1 MKIFNKK
8 PVWEI
13 ENEYKAIEATKNIED
28 AEVLKNIALKSK
40 IVRAREIA
48 VTKLNGG
55 RRVIDGSMCPICQKS
70 EAVESKTWEEERERL
85 ILSNNIGNDYYV
97 TETVKNYIQ
106 VCKYC
111 GYVFKEKSE
120 AEIDDT
126 NFREAHRW

>member
-13 ENEYKAIEATKNIED
+13 ENEYKAIEATKDIDD

-48 VTKLNGG
+48 VIKLNGG
-55 RRVIDGSMCPICQKS
+55 RTIKDGDACPICQKS
-70 EAVESKTWEEERERL
+70 KAVESKAWEEERERL

-106 VCKYC
+106 KCKYC
-111 GYVFKEKSE
+111 GHVF
-120 AEIDDT
+120 AE
-126 NFREAHRW
+126 ESKAEGL